1 MARLVPF
8 RKLATVPGL
17 EGVSGFDSE
26 HPWIDHLP
34 GGDADKMDPNQF
46 DIAQLTEGVKEEM
59 EHTDDPNIAAE
70 IAMDHLSQDPEYY
83 KKLKQVEGDGEKISM
98 ARLAGQLMAKE
109 AKSFMGSLGAG
120 LGAVKKV
127 FSPRG
132 LPSASALGAA
142 KLPGAGAGLRP
153 SALPMNLSTP
163 APAFSSG
170 TSGLRRVPPTGKAP
184 ASKPSSPGTVAPRQP
199 APSGSTAVT
208 KVNPAPAAVT
218 KAGPAPA
225 AVGKVTPAPGASTA
239 KPTGRAAA
247 KGGPKKI
254 GLGRMAL
261 LGGAGLGAYGLYK
274 AVPPVAKAAMEE
286 SKMPM
291 AYGGGWSATPYG
303 YGYTPWGSGVPNM
316 GPG

>member
-83 KKLKQVEGDGEKISM
+83 KKLKQIEGDEEKISM

-109 AKSFMGSLGAG
+109 AKPLLSTLQSG
-120 LGAVKKV
+120 LGAIKRMIT
-127 FSPRG
+127 PRG

-153 SALPMNLSTP
+153 NAMPMNLNSP

-170 TSGLRRVPPTGKAP
+170 TGGLRKFPPQGSTPAPKPAAPGK
-184 ASKPSSPGTVAPRQP
+184 VVPRQP
-199 APSGSTAVT
+199 APSSSTAVT
-208 KVNPAPAAVT
+208 KASPAPAAV
-218 KAGPAPA
+218 
-225 AVGKVTPAPGASTA
+225 A
-239 KPTGRAAA
+239 KPAGGKAPSGTAA
-247 KGGPKKI
+247 KQPATGGPKKI

-303 YGYTPWGSGVPNM
+303 YGYTPWGPGASNM